1 MVLLLVAFRVNME
14 QRVQH
19 RLLIDIL
26 KNPHIVVFEFVY
38 DSLPAMWKEA
48 NTTESPDTLICG
60 TLDQTF
66 QNEFDS
72 GWCWQVK
79 CLCCPVDIYPL
90 FRWLIYKH
98 VPHVLKHICSIS
110 HVAVFLAK
118 GIVVMCYRVTFV
130 FTDTYTWW
138 QWLLKTVL
146 LLKNRACLC
155 FIWQCGLDCCQKN
168 CFSVSET
175 KLYHPA
181 QCCVGW
187 YSSFIYDSGNS
198 TGYIKIK
205 LFLNGI
211 AAYST

>member
-66 QNEFDS
+66 QNEFAS

-90 FRWLIYKH
+90 FQMVNLQARATCFETYMLH
-98 VPHVLKHICSIS
+98 FPRCCLFGQRNSCHVLQGDLCIYWYIHL
-110 HVAVFLAK
+110 VAVTAENSLTVEEQGMPMLHLA
-118 GIVVMCYRVTFV
+118 V
-130 FTDTYTWW
+130 WP
-138 QWLLKTVL
+138 WLLSK
-146 LLKNRACLC
+146 
-155 FIWQCGLDCCQKN
+155 
-168 CFSVSET
+168 
-175 KLYHPA
+175 
-181 QCCVGW
+181 
-187 YSSFIYDSGNS
+187 
-198 TGYIKIK
+198 K
-205 LFLNGI
+205 LFLSIRNETI
-211 AAYST
+211 PSSTVLCWMV